1 MSPLGKY
8 SLTNYCDTVTP
19 YLRIIYWQ
27 DLAAHFLYRPFN
39 QALSPT

>member
-1 MSPLGKY
+1 MTVFL
-8 SLTNYCDTVTP
+8 LNNY
-19 YLRIIYWQ
+19 RQ